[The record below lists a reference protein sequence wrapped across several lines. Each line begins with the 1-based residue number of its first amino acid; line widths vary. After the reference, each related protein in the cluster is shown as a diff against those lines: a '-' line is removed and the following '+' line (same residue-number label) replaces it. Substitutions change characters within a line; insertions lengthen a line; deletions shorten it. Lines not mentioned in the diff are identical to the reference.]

1 MPRLHDY
8 FIFFNGKS
16 KYLSRKNVTMR
27 ILTYLFVFTTILSCK
42 HNEEPVKNKISSVE
56 IEEIYTDSTLSI
68 RAIDV
73 ASDKSVAFAAND
85 GVFGLYNP
93 QTEEWA
99 TAKQDYDSLNLQ
111 FRAVARTAND
121 FFMLSVE
128 NPALLFMTGE
138 NGAMEVVYK
147 EAHDKVFYDAL
158 RFWNSEE
165 GLAIGDPTDDCM
177 SIIITRDGGKTWNK
191 VPCDNLPKIK
201 DGEAAFAASNT
212 NIVTKGDSAWV
223 ATGGKTSR
231 ILFTNDK
238 GKSWE
243 VFETPMING
252 EATTGIYS
260 IDFYDT
266 NNGFAIGGDYTK
278 PEETKANK
286 MRTSDG
292 GKTWQLAADGAA
304 PGYRSCVQYVPN
316 GKAKELVAIGFKG
329 IDYSSDSGNTWKH
342 LSDEGFYTIRFLND
356 SVAYAAGQGRIA
368 KLKFQ

>member
-1 MPRLHDY
+1 
-8 FIFFNGKS
+8 
-16 KYLSRKNVTMR
+16 MR
-27 ILTYLFVFTTILSCK
+27 ILTSLFLFIAILSCK
-42 HNEEPVKNKISSVE
+42 QKEEPNKPEISKVE
-56 IEEIYTDSTLSI
+56 IEEIFNNSALSI

-73 ASDKSVAFAAND
+73 ASDKSLAFAANN

-99 TAKQDYDSLNLQ
+99 TATQNYDTLNLQ

-128 NPALLFMTGE
+128 NPALLFKTGE
-138 NGAMEVVYK
+138 NGEMELVYK
-147 EAHDKVFYDAL
+147 EVHEKVFYDAL
-158 RFWNSEE
+158 SFWNSRE
-165 GLAIGDPTDDCM
+165 GIAIGDPTEDCM
-177 SIIITRDGGKTWNK
+177 SIIITRDGGETWNK
-191 VPCDNLPKIK
+191 LPCDSLPKSLE
-201 DGEAAFAASNT
+201 GEAAFAASNT
-212 NIVTKGDSAWV
+212 NIAIVGNNTWV

-231 ILFTNDK
+231 ILFSGDK

-243 VFETPMING
+243 IFETPMING
-252 EATTGIYS
+252 QSTTGIYS
-260 IDFYDT
+260 VDFYDE

-292 GKTWQLAADGAA
+292 GRTWELVGDKLE

-316 GKAKELVAIGFKG
+316 GDGKSLVAIGFKG
-329 IDYSSDSGNTWKH
+329 IDYSSDSGSTWKH

-356 SVAYAAGQGRIA
+356 SVAYAAGKGRIA
-368 KLKFQ
+368 RLKFK